1 MGIKTFLRRVAVIAC
16 AALLPA
22 VASAADAPS
31 TPDTQGITKDSI
43 TIGEL
48 GPFSGPE
55 SVFTP
60 LNYGAVAYL
69 RYINAQAGIYG
80 RKFKIEFADSACNE
94 ATGIAAAKK
103 LVFSDKVFMIMSN
116 PCSGVAMA
124 IKPMLLQAGIPWM
137 GASANPK
144 ITTPPAPG
152 LFATTYTGK
161 ASGEAMAAFAMSKP
175 GVTKVAII
183 EHSND
188 WAHGYCDPATAYV
201 KSDGGTIVTVATME
215 SGATDATPQVL
226 QIKASGAQAV
236 MACLYQPELI
246 VFLRQM
252 QNFSVDA
259 VTLAALG
266 ADYDQVLTA
275 IPNHS
280 YLEQHFFQP
289 YQFRA
294 RIGTAPLQQFHDIF
308 VKYLTKS
315 ELPKDGV
322 PTNFYYFGV
331 PNAIVATEAF
341 RLAGPNPT
349 RTSWEKAVES
359 LKNFNTGVLADTE
372 TFSPTNHVGVSK
384 MYAVGLSPAGKE
396 TVYESWNKPLP
407 DQQ

>member
-1 MGIKTFLRRVAVIAC
+1 MDFRAIVQRLAVAAGVL
-16 AALLPA
+16 LLPA
-22 VASAADAPS
+22 VAAAADG
-31 TPDTQGITKDSI
+31 TQGITKDTI

-69 RYINAQAGIYG
+69 RYINAQGGVHG
-80 RKFKIEFADSACNE
+80 RKFKIDFADDACNE

-144 ITTPPAPG
+144 ITTPPVPG
-152 LFATTYTGK
+152 FFHATYNGR

-188 WAHGYCDPATAYV
+188 WAHGYCDPAVDYI
-201 KSDGGTIVTVATME
+201 KSHNGTVVAVTTME

-236 MACLYQPELI
+236 MACIYQPELI
-246 VFLRQM
+246 VFLRDM
-252 QNFSVDA
+252 QKFSLNA
-259 VTLAALG
+259 ITLAALG
-266 ADYDQVLTA
+266 ADFDQVLTA
-275 IPNHS
+275 IPDHS
-280 YLEQHFFQP
+280 YLTQRFFQP
-289 YQFRA
+289 YQFKA
-294 RIGTAPLQQFHDIF
+294 KIGTAPLKKYHDIF

-315 ELPKDGV
+315 ELPKNGV

-331 PNAIVATEAF
+331 PTAIVTVEAF

-349 RTSWEKAVES
+349 RESWEKAVES
-359 LKNFNTGVLADTE
+359 LKNFDTGVLADTE
-372 TFSPTNHVGVSK
+372 TFSANNHVGVSR
-384 MYAVGLSPAGKE
+384 MYAVGLDPAGKE
-396 TVYESWNKPLP
+396 TVYKSWSEALP
-407 DQQ
+407 NEQ

>member
-1 MGIKTFLRRVAVIAC
+1 MGVKTFLRRIAVIAC

-22 VASAADAPS
+22 AANAADAPS
-31 TPDTQGITKDSI
+31 TPDTQGITKDTI

-60 LNYGAVAYL
+60 LNYGTVAYL
-69 RYINAQAGIYG
+69 RYINAQGGING
-80 RKFKIEFADSACNE
+80 RKFKIDFADSACNE

-103 LVFSDKVFMIMSN
+103 LIFSDKVFMIMSN

-124 IKPMLLQAGIPWM
+124 IKPTLLQAGIPWM
-137 GASANPK
+137 GGAANPK
-144 ITTPPAPG
+144 ITTPPVPG
-152 LFATTYTGK
+152 FFATTYTGK
-161 ASGEAMAAFAMSKP
+161 SSGVAMAAFAMSKP

-188 WAHGYCDPATAYV
+188 WARGYCVPAADYV
-201 KSDGGTIVTVATME
+201 KSHGGTIVAVTTME
-215 SGATDATPQVL
+215 NGATDATPQVL

-236 MACLYQPELI
+236 MACLYQPTLI

-252 QNFSVDA
+252 QNFAVDA
-259 VTLAALG
+259 TTLAALG

-275 IPNHS
+275 IPDHS
-280 YLEQHFFQP
+280 YLKQHFFQP
-289 YQFRA
+289 YQFKA
-294 RIGTAPLQQFHDIF
+294 KIGTAPLQKFHDIF
-308 VKYLTKS
+308 VKYLSKS

-331 PNAIVATEAF
+331 PIATVAVEAF
-341 RLAGPNPT
+341 RLAGPDPT

-359 LKNFNTGVLADTE
+359 LKNFNTGVLADDE
-372 TFSPTNHVGVSK
+372 TFSAANHVGVSK
-384 MYAVGLSPAGKE
+384 MYAVGLNSAGKE
-396 TVYESWNKPLP
+396 TVYEKWNTPLP